1 MGAHTSSSKVSTQAG
16 FIHGFSGKN
25 KICSTPVCRLRVP
38 VWRRR
43 LEVGMIISET
53 VGHFFHIKVTAGNI
67 RRGSVQSFLW
77 KTLDYLASTSASGC
91 WNSRLQDWR
100 GFLNQRPTRS
110 T

>member
-67 RRGSVQSFLW
+67 RRGFCAELSLENTGLFGFDICIRMLEFP
-77 KTLDYLASTSASGC
+77 SAGLERVPKPAA
-91 WNSRLQDWR
+91 N
-100 GFLNQRPTRS
+100 T
-110 T
+110 